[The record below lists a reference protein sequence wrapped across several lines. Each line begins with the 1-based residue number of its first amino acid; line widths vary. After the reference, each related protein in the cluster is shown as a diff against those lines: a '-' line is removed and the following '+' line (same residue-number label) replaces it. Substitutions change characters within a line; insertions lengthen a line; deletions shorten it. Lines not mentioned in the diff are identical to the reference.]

1 MNTDFIG
8 ASKSIIDFCKANR
21 VSTTEVADA
30 LGKKGVLRGVKP
42 LNEQH
47 YVVGNVF
54 PVFTAFGSNYEVHEQ
69 IREVQSGDVVLIFA
83 HECEDLAIIGEVVA
97 KYLLLYKGAG
107 AVVVSGMVRD
117 VSRLRR
123 DNYPIWCEDFTPLGC
138 NNLKQDRQFPEAL
151 EREMRSR
158 FEGGIA
164 ICDDGGVTVIE
175 RNLVNEET
183 LTALHKIE
191 IQEDIWAFCLNTLKW
206 DTKKIVCDRAYL
218 NEPQLFSSAQVEAL
232 RFLKEG

>member
-1 MNTDFIG
+1 
-8 ASKSIIDFCKANR
+8 
-21 VSTTEVADA
+21 
-30 LGKKGVLRGVKP
+30 
-42 LNEQH
+42 
-47 YVVGNVF
+47 
-54 PVFTAFGSNYEVHEQ
+54 
-69 IREVQSGDVVLIFA
+69 
-83 HECEDLAIIGEVVA
+83 
-97 KYLLLYKGAG
+97 
-107 AVVVSGMVRD
+107 
-117 VSRLRR
+117 
-123 DNYPIWCEDFTPLGC
+123 
-138 NNLKQDRQFPEAL
+138 LKQDRQFPEAL

>member
-1 MNTDFIG
+1 MRPDFID
-8 ASKSIIDFCKANR
+8 AATLIIDFCKANR

-30 LGKKGVLRGVKP
+30 LGKKGVLKGVKP
-42 LNEQH
+42 LNEHH
-47 YVVGNVF
+47 YVVGKVF
-54 PVFTAFGSNYEVHEQ
+54 PVFTSFGSNYEVHEQ
-69 IREVQSGDVVLIFA
+69 IREVHSGDVVLIFT
-83 HECEDLAIIGEVVA
+83 HECEDLAVIGEVVA

-117 VSRLRR
+117 ASRLRR
-123 DNYPIWCEDFTPLGC
+123 DNYPIWCEDSTPLGC

-151 EREMRSR
+151 EQEMRSR

-175 RNLVNEET
+175 RNVVNENT
-183 LTALHKIE
+183 LAALHRIE

-218 NEPQLFSSAQVEAL
+218 NEPQLFSSAQIEAL
-232 RFLKEG
+232 RFLKEE

>member
-1 MNTDFIG
+1 MNTDEMDV
-8 ASKSIIDFCKANR
+8 SKSIKDFCKVNR

-47 YVVGNVF
+47 YVVGNVY
-54 PVFTAFGSNYEVHEQ
+54 PVFTAYGSNYEVHEQ
-69 IREVQSGDVVLIFA
+69 IREVQTGDVVLIFT
-83 HECEDLAIIGEVVA
+83 HECDDLAIIGEVVA

-107 AVVVSGMVRD
+107 AVVVAGMVRD

-151 EREMRSR
+151 ELELRSR

-175 RNLVNEET
+175 KSFVNAET
-183 LTALHKIE
+183 LAALHKIE

-218 NEPQLFSSAQVEAL
+218 TEPHLFSSAQMEAL
-232 RFLKEG
+232 KFLKEI

>member
-1 MNTDFIG
+1 MNTDEMDV
-8 ASKSIIDFCKANR
+8 SKSIKDFCKVNR

-30 LGKKGVLRGVKP
+30 LGKKGVLRAVKP

-54 PVFTAFGSNYEVHEQ
+54 PVFTAYGSNYEVHEQ
-69 IREVQSGDVVLIFA
+69 IREVQTGDVVLIFTY
-83 HECEDLAIIGEVVA
+83 ECDDLAIIGEVVA

-107 AVVVSGMVRD
+107 AVVVAGMVRD

-138 NNLKQDRQFPEAL
+138 NNLKQERQFPEAL
-151 EREMRSR
+151 ELELRSR

-175 RNLVNEET
+175 QSFVNTET
-183 LTALHKIE
+183 LAALHKIE

-218 NEPQLFSSAQVEAL
+218 TEPHLFSSAQMEAL
-232 RFLKEG
+232 KFLKEI